1 MIGAC
6 EFCGREKEL
15 GEGTPFHGNYCA
27 GCLRLNIENDQE
39 TLKKMKVK
47 RRNKVTPEELRNLEA
62 ERDRT
67 IERLIGDSEK
77 AYKIT

>member
-1 MIGAC
+1 MSTIDTKKIRNATVYMDGKPII
-6 EFCGREKEL
+6 E
-15 GEGTPFHGNYCA
+15 
-27 GCLRLNIENDQE
+27 IQENDQE